1 MSFELVLQ
9 FRGPR
14 VETEDEVVEIE
25 DALFELL
32 ADGESW
38 DGHEVGVHARNIL
51 ILTPDAPATFERI
64 KPFLVRAGLIGDVA
78 AAARPLA
85 GETYA
90 TLWPRGDGRAFSR
103 R

>member
-25 DALFELL
+25 DALVELL

-38 DGHEVGVHARNIL
+38 DGHEVGVQARNIT
-51 ILTPDAPATFERI
+51 ILTSDAPATFERI
-64 KPFLVRAGLIGDVA
+64 KPFLVRADLIGHVA
-78 AAARPLA
+78 VAARPLA
-85 GETYA
+85 GDAYT
-90 TLWPRGDGRAFSR
+90 TLWPRDDGRGFCR
-103 R
+103 T

>member
-1 MSFELVLQ
+1 MSFELVLR

-14 VETEDEVVEIE
+14 VETEEELVEIE

-32 ADGESW
+32 ADGETW
-38 DGHEVGVHARNIL
+38 DGHEVGAQTRTIS
-51 ILTPDAPATFERI
+51 ILTPDAPATLERI
-64 KPFLVRAGLIGDVA
+64 KPFLARAGLIGHVA

-85 GETYA
+85 GGVYT
-90 TLWPRGDGRAFSR
+90 TLWPRDDDRASAR